1 MKVASS
7 ALPSSAIIFFLIVVA
22 DLRGLFTN
30 KCMMYTSTTMI
41 TPVFLEHYSIEMH
54 FYILGLFSYFFSPL
68 LFICVC
74 VCVRACL
81 FFPLFFSHEL
91 LGSQT
96 DLAQL
101 HLLDSIYSV
110 SRFNLRITVSCTT
123 FNAEIQ
129 SG

>member
-41 TPVFLEHYSIEMH
+41 TPVFLDHYSIEMH
-54 FYILGLFSYFFSPL
+54 FYMFTLILFSSVC
-68 LFICVC
+68 ICFAVF
-74 VCVRACL
+74 L
-81 FFPLFFSHEL
+81 SHEQ
-91 LGSQT
+91 LGKSVQPCP
-96 DLAQL
+96 APSPFGQ
-101 HLLDSIYSV
+101 HLLS
-110 SRFNLRITVSCTT
+110 ITVQLAHHCELY
-123 FNAEIQ
+123 NAEIQ